1 MTTLSER
8 RRLRRLPE
16 ERPRSDGGELAL
28 EIVDV
33 HKHFSKRVG
42 LRTENFRAVDGV
54 SLHVAAGETVGLVG
68 ESGCGKS
75 TLVRTILGLHTPT
88 SGVVRVMGSDVN
100 AWASRERARARA
112 NAQVVFQD
120 PYSALDPRMSAK
132 RIVAEPLWLNRQYS
146 EKRVRELFDWV
157 GLPWEYSSRKASAF
171 SGGQRQ
177 RIGIARALALQPRLV
192 ILDEPVSALDVSIQ
206 AQIINLLAQ
215 LQRELGVSYLFVAH
229 DLSVV
234 RHVSHRVAVMRHGLI
249 VEQGTTRSIFEDPQ
263 EEYTRTLL
271 DAIPIP
277 DPRRRAS

>member
-16 ERPRSDGGELAL
+16 ADPRPDAGELAL
-28 EIVDV
+28 EVVDV

-42 LRTENFRAVDGV
+42 LRTETFRAVDGV

-88 SGVVRVMGSDVN
+88 SGSVRVMGSDVN
-100 AWASRERARARA
+100 AWAGKERARARA

-146 EKRVRELFDWV
+146 EKRVRELFD
-157 GLPWEYSSRKASAF
+157 
-171 SGGQRQ
+171 
-177 RIGIARALALQPRLV
+177 
-192 ILDEPVSALDVSIQ
+192 
-206 AQIINLLAQ
+206 
-215 LQRELGVSYLFVAH
+215 
-229 DLSVV
+229 
-234 RHVSHRVAVMRHGLI
+234 
-249 VEQGTTRSIFEDPQ
+249 
-263 EEYTRTLL
+263 
-271 DAIPIP
+271 
-277 DPRRRAS
+277 

>member
-16 ERPRSDGGELAL
+16 TPAATGSGELAL

-33 HKHFSKRVG
+33 RKHFTRRVG
-42 LRTENFRAVDGV
+42 FATETFRAVDGV

-75 TLVRTILGLHTPT
+75 TLVRTILGLHQPT
-88 SGVVRVMGSDVN
+88 SGTVRVMGADVN
-100 AWASRERARARA
+100 AWGAKERARARA

-120 PYSALDPRMSAK
+120 PYSSLDPRMTAK

-157 GLPWEYSSRKASAF
+157 GLPWEYASRKASAF

-177 RIGIARALALQPRLV
+177 RIGIARALALHPRLV

-206 AQIINLLAQ
+206 AQVINLLAQ
-215 LQRELGVSYLFVAH
+215 LQHELGVAYLFVAH

-234 RHVSHRVAVMRHGLI
+234 RHVSHRVAVMRRGVI
-249 VEQGTTRSIFEDPQ
+249 VEQGPTRSIFHEPQ

-277 DPRRRAS
+277 DPRRRVH